1 MTYKLQVTGPFP
13 WKVQFNLDLIKQAQ
27 EVYFLRKSNNE
38 NFLPVTFNN
47 AKVVTCCTYNHVG
60 LLLDKRL
67 SFSEHIQSAMNK
79 CYKMIGVIKRLSVNL
94 SCDAL
99 RRIYKSFIRSYLDY
113 GDIIHEKPNYESLKT
128 KLKIVNIKLALQ

>member
-13 WKVQFNLDLIKQAQ
+13 WKVQFNLDPIKQAQ
-27 EVYFLRKSNNE
+27 EVYFLKKSNNG

-47 AKVVTCCTYNHVG
+47 VTVVTCCTYNHVG

-67 SFSEHIQSAMNK
+67 SFNEHIQSAMNK

-99 RRIYKSFIRSYLDY
+99 LRIYKSFIWPHLDY
-113 GDIIHEKPNYESLKT
+113 GDIIHEKPNNESFKN
-128 KLKIVNIKLALQ
+128 KIENS